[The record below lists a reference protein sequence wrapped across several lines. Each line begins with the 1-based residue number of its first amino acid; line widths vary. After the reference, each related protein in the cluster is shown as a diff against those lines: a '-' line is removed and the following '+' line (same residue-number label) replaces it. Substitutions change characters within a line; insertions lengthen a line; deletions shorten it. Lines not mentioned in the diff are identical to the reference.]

1 VTPKLDGV
9 LALRTSWC
17 QPDEDVLLCASS
29 SRAGIGFDVA
39 GLDWFGR
46 PDRGPGGKALRAL
59 GTATAAVAA
68 GGPREQGQSAPSLV
82 VFGSAPAF
90 ADLPDTASL
99 WCVLTPRRLAW
110 VRTVE
115 EPPEPEAE
123 GSFFAQ
129 VKGFAK
135 NARDSL
141 AGRSPYPAHRPIETV
156 DVVPVVEAP
165 RGMIASVVTA
175 ERKLPYDYS
184 TRTVHVLRV
193 ALADGSGV
201 EFVGGHEPEHARR
214 LLDMANGQR

>member
-17 QPDEDVLLCASS
+17 QPDEDVLVCASS
-29 SRAGIGFDVA
+29 GRVGLGFDVA
-39 GLDWFGR
+39 GLDWFGK
-46 PDRGPGGKALRAL
+46 PERGLGGKALRAL

-68 GGPREQGQSAPSLV
+68 GGPRDQGQSAPSLV
-82 VFGSAPAF
+82 VFGSGTAF
-90 ADLPDTASL
+90 ADLPDTTAL

-110 VRTVE
+110 VRVVE
-115 EPPEPEAE
+115 DEPEPEAE

-156 DVVPVVEAP
+156 DLAPVAEAP
-165 RGMIASVVTA
+165 RGMIASVTTA

-201 EFVGGHEPEHARR
+201 EFVAGHEPEHARR

>member
-1 VTPKLDGV
+1 MTPKLDGV

-17 QPDEDVLLCASS
+17 RPDEDVLLCAPS

-39 GLDWFGR
+39 GLDWWGR
-46 PDRGPGGKALRAL
+46 PERGLGGRALRAL

-68 GGPREQGQSAPSLV
+68 GGPRDQGQSPPSLV

-90 ADLPDTASL
+90 ADLPDTAAL
-99 WCVLTPRRLAW
+99 WCVLTPRRLGW

-115 EPPEPEAE
+115 EPTEPEADV
-123 GSFFAQ
+123 SFLTQ
-129 VKGFAK
+129 VRGFAK

-156 DVVPVVEAP
+156 DVAPVAEVP
-165 RGMIASVVTA
+165 RGVIASVTTA
-175 ERKLPYDYS
+175 ERTLPYDCA

-201 EFVGGHEPEHARR
+201 EFVGGPAPEHARR
-214 LLDMANGQR
+214 LLDMATGQR